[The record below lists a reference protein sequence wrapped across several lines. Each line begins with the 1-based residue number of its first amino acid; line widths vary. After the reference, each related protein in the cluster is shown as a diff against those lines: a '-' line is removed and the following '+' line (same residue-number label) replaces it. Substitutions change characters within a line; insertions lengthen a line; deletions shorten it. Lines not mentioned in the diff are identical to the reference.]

1 MIGTRFDKVKCSEAD
16 VGPLQAVNYYH
27 NVLHLGCCS
36 RPRSASDVIL
46 ITFAQKNSTLK
57 IPGKKCVGKAPFR

>member
-57 IPGKKCVGKAPFR
+57 IPGKKMRRESSF